1 MLPVNHVS
9 FQLEVRGWAD
19 EGRSLKK
26 NLLSWRVQTVN
37 MYDSD
42 NTYYS
47 PIYSIPASNIIRNR
61 WCLPWASLV
70 AQMVKNL
77 STMQETQVRSLS
89 REDLLEKGMATHS
102 SFLAGRI
109 LWTEEPGGL
118 QSTGSQRV
126 RHNCA
131 TNTFTSLL
139 LCT

>member
-1 MLPVNHVS
+1 MCVTSSIFYHNHS
-9 FQLEVRGWAD
+9 DASCEPCLFSARG
-19 EGRSLKK
+19 EGVGRWGKKSEK

-47 PIYSIPASNIIRNR
+47 PIYSIPASNIICTR

-77 STMQETQVRSLS
+77 PTMQETRVQSLS

-102 SFLAGRI
+102 SILAGRI

-118 QSTGSQRV
+118 
-126 RHNCA
+126 
-131 TNTFTSLL
+131 
-139 LCT
+139 